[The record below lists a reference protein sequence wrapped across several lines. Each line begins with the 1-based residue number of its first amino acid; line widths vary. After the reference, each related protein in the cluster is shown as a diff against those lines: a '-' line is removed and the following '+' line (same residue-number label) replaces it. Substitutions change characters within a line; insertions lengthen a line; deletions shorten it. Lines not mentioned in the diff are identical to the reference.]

1 MVRRREGELRRSARG
16 GLWRWLRFRPGNVSN
31 ELGKVL
37 QRCGV
42 RLGSS
47 GAKGSRR
54 DGEERPA
61 RRALLAL
68 LALLSSSC
76 TRARTK
82 RKGDWQGSFQG
93 VREEKSGAG
102 ARLPTRGVARRRPQ
116 RR

>member
-16 GLWRWLRFRPGNVSN
+16 GLRRWLRFRPGNGSN

-47 GAKGSRR
+47 GAKGSQR

-61 RRALLAL
+61 RRAL